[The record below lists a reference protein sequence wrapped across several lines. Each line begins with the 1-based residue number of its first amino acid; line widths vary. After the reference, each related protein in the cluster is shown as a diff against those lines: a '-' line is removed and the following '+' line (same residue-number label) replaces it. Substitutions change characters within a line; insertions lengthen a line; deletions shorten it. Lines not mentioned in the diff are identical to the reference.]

1 MCVICFSSGNVALHD
16 LSSVELIKTDA
27 KSIHTAIVDVK
38 GYGIPWKNL
47 MPVLLDSCNVMR
59 GTKSGKLIGS
69 EALSGFKQA
78 IKNKKGFVSFTYGTN
93 QNI

>member
-1 MCVICFSSGNVALHD
+1 MCVICFSLGNVALHD
-16 LSSVELIKTDA
+16 LSSA
-27 KSIHTAIVDVK
+27 KSIHTAIVDVIK

-59 GTKSGKLIGS
+59 GTKSGKSIGS
-69 EALSGFKQA
+69 EVLSGFKQA
-78 IKNKKGFVSFTYGTN
+78 IKNKGFVSFTYGTN